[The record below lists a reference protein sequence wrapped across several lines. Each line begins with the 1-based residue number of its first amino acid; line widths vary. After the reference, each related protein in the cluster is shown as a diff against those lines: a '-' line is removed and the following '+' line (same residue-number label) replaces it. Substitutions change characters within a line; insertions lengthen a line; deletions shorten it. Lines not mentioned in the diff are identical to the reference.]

1 VHSKARHYNEPISS
15 ATIAMKSTIAT
26 VKWMPTPGAIATYAG
41 RAGNGKRLVR
51 VVAEAVKGRMYVEAI
66 GRQGCNV
73 KFTVKRESLTQPQP
87 DLFD

>member
-1 VHSKARHYNEPISS
+1 
-15 ATIAMKSTIAT
+15 MKSTITTA
-26 VKWMPTPGAIATYAG
+26 KWMPTPGAIATYAG

-66 GRQGCNV
+66 GRQGANV

>member
-1 VHSKARHYNEPISS
+1 MHSKARHYNAPISS
-15 ATIAMKSTIAT
+15 ATIAMKSAIAT